1 MATYSPLPTSTVDLL
16 RRRVQQPQQPQQ
28 PAQPTQQQLAQQPQP
43 SPQQPAQTAALRT
56 AMQQPRQPQP
66 AAPAQ
71 QQAAPAAPPQ
81 LAQLRA
87 VLGQQQPQQAAQ
99 AAAAPPAQP
108 PTAPPASPPAGSA
121 FDFSALRARPFD
133 GKLVKAALD
142 AGVDP
147 ATVVRE
153 LVQARAGTQASL
165 GERGDA
171 LAAAQEVLSFL
182 RGAGGNFGF
191 GEAGTARQ
199 SDVQRLLLNAGME
212 DLVRQE
218 LMRNNLQLQRLAPE
232 FQQAYQDY

>member
-1 MATYSPLPTSTVDLL
+1 MATYSPLPTSTVDPL

-121 FDFSALRARPFD
+121 FDFSALRAAPFD
-133 GKLVKAALD
+133 SAAAQAALA
-142 AGVDP
+142 AGVGP
-147 ATVVRE
+147 GTLVRE
-153 LVQARAGTQASL
+153 LAQAMGGTQASL
-165 GERGDA
+165 GQRGDA
-171 LAAAQEVLSFL
+171 MRAAQQVLSLMSGGDGSFGVE
-182 RGAGGNFGF
+182 GAPA
-191 GEAGTARQ
+191 AGDAA
-199 SDVQRLLLNAGME
+199 VQRLLLDAGME

-218 LMRNNLQLQRLAPE
+218 LLRNPQVAQAFSPE
-232 FQQAYQDY
+232 